1 MNTIDASPDTP
12 AIFASNLVKNFVS
25 ANEDGSDTRALDDV
39 TLAIPQGC
47 ICGLLGPNGA
57 GKTTLLRIINNILV
71 ADSGEVSILG
81 QPVSMDVT
89 SPLVGYMPEERGL
102 YDRMRIEEQILY
114 FGRLKGGD
122 RGRLRE
128 VMNEYLELFN
138 LADDRRRRVKELSK
152 GNQQKVQII
161 ATLVHEPKVVMLDEP
176 FSGFDPINGEL
187 LRQLIDRLHQRG
199 TTIVLSS
206 HNMDAVEKM
215 CDRIAMINH
224 GRIMIDGELDNI
236 KESHRDGSLT
246 VTTRSPLHIPLLRD
260 ANVVA
265 EVDEIATAGGRKGHS
280 YRIMLAEG
288 HTNGDLLQAV
298 SLQGDIIHFEENL
311 PSLNDIFL
319 RYAR

>member
-1 MNTIDASPDTP
+1 METVP
-12 AIFASNLVKNFVS
+12 AIRVDHLTKQFATAGETSQL
-25 ANEDGSDTRALDDV
+25 TRALDDV
-39 TLAIPQGC
+39 SLAIPTGC

-57 GKTTLLRIINNILV
+57 GKTTLLRIVNNILI
-71 ADSGEVSILG
+71 ADEGEVEVLG
-81 QPVSMDVT
+81 RPVSMDHT

-102 YDRMRIEEQILY
+102 YDNMRIEDQILY

-122 RGRLRE
+122 PKRLRE
-128 VMNEYLELFN
+128 VMVEYLELFN
-138 LADDRRRRVKELSK
+138 LGDDRRRKIKELSK

-161 ATLVHEPKVVMLDEP
+161 STLVHEPEVVMLDEP

-199 TTIVLSS
+199 TTIILSS

-224 GRIMIDGELDNI
+224 GRIMVDGRLEEI

-246 VTTRSPLHIPLLRD
+246 LVTRNKLHLPLLESSGVTESITPIDSRRG
-260 ANVVA
+260 AA
-265 EVDEIATAGGRKGHS
+265 
-280 YRIMLAEG
+280 YRVTLAPG
-288 HTNGDLLQAV
+288 HTNADLLREA
-298 SLQGDIIHFEENL
+298 SIQGDVIRFEENL

-319 RYAR
+319 RYAK